1 MKKVFKDAIDHG
13 NIVILKQYVYLN
25 FIAYK
30 YKEINRVIG
39 CHECDAYNECSII
52 LLKGDKNNTS
62 QCRSAMGMHDI
73 RFHYDRIRE
82 DDLSLILSRYLLR
95 IRNKV

>member
-13 NIVILKQYVYLN
+13 DIVILKQYVYLN

-39 CHECDAYNECSII
+39 CYECDARNECSII
-52 LLKGDKNNTS
+52 LLKGDKNNIN
-62 QCRSAMGMHDI
+62 QCRSSIGMYDI
-73 RFHYDRIRE
+73 RFHYEMIRE
-82 DDLSLILSRYLLR
+82 GDLSLFLSRYLL
-95 IRNKV
+95 NTLS

>member
-13 NIVILKQYVYLN
+13 DIVILKQYVYLN

-39 CHECDAYNECSII
+39 CHECDAYNECSLI
-52 LLKGDKNNTS
+52 LLKGDKNNTN
-62 QCRSAMGMHDI
+62 QCRFAIGMYNI

-95 IRNKV
+95 ICNKV

>member
-13 NIVILKQYVYLN
+13 DIVILKQYVYLN

-39 CHECDAYNECSII
+39 CHECDAYNECSLI
-52 LLKGDKNNTS
+52 LLKGDKNNIN
-62 QCRSAMGMHDI
+62 QCMFVKGMDKI
-73 RFHYDRIRE
+73 RFHYEMIRE
-82 DDLSLILSRYLLR
+82 DDLSLFLSRYLLR
-95 IRNKV
+95 IRNKA

>member
-13 NIVILKQYVYLN
+13 DIVILKQYVYLN

-39 CHECDAYNECSII
+39 CHECYAYNECSLI
-52 LLKGDKNNTS
+52 LLKGDKNNTN
-62 QCRSAMGMHDI
+62 QCRFAIGMYNI

-95 IRNKV
+95 ICNKV